1 MKKFFIGLFITV
13 LLLSVAMFVSCAVSE
28 TKPSEGQTE
37 ESDGLDNEKNNDEHV
52 HSWGQWET
60 VFFPDCVTNGLKIC
74 HCTKCGV
81 SNLGKIPAL
90 GHTSEVQK
98 YNQSVHFCICTR
110 CGVEYDIEEHSFD
123 TDKSCKKCGYECDYT
138 LGLEY
143 EKIEG
148 KEEFYVK
155 GAGDF
160 EGDVLIVPATY
171 KGLPVTKIGDYAL
184 KNIQTKKIVLPDT
197 VRNIGCQA
205 FRDTTAEEIV
215 LPQYAETLGNAAF
228 YGCNSLKKIT
238 LPEGLKRIENNTF
251 YACLSLREIVIPDS
265 VVEIGY
271 QAFDHCYTLTK
282 ITLGKNLESIEY
294 AFLQCNRLLEVY
306 NRSVLPVT
314 ADGTSKFGGVARNA
328 KNVYSI
334 GVGHTNLTATEDG
347 IWFYE
352 DENAVILLDY
362 FGEKPDVFLP
372 ATINGKPC
380 QLIGNAFFKA
390 DQIESLTVPG
400 GIKEIPSSCFTAMK
414 GLTELKLEE
423 GIESVGG
430 DSFTG
435 NSLTVLRLPSSLVS
449 VEGGSFG
456 SNIQRIEIAENNP
469 VFMSAGNCLINKQSK
484 TLVRGF
490 VSSVIPTDGCVETIG
505 ENAFAGLE
513 ELKTISIPS
522 AIRKIE
528 TRAFFNTGLN
538 DVTFSNGLESIGMEA
553 FAYCK
558 NLTEVSLPDTL
569 KEIYV
574 SAFIDSPIEKMTF
587 LDPNGWTIKRHP
599 SYEGDWA
606 DAHKLADPLQAAVY
620 FNEVAEYYANISAV
634 ALWVKAD

>member
-37 ESDGLDNEKNNDEHV
+37 ESDDLDNEKNNDEHV

-148 KEEFYVK
+148 KEEFFVK
-155 GAGDF
+155 GVGDF

-228 YGCNSLKKIT
+228 YGCN
-238 LPEGLKRIENNTF
+238 
-251 YACLSLREIVIPDS
+251 
-265 VVEIGY
+265 
-271 QAFDHCYTLTK
+271 
-282 ITLGKNLESIEY
+282 
-294 AFLQCNRLLEVY
+294 
-306 NRSVLPVT
+306 
-314 ADGTSKFGGVARNA
+314 
-328 KNVYSI
+328 
-334 GVGHTNLTATEDG
+334 
-347 IWFYE
+347 
-352 DENAVILLDY
+352 
-362 FGEKPDVFLP
+362 
-372 ATINGKPC
+372 
-380 QLIGNAFFKA
+380 
-390 DQIESLTVPG
+390 
-400 GIKEIPSSCFTAMK
+400 
-414 GLTELKLEE
+414 
-423 GIESVGG
+423 
-430 DSFTG
+430 
-435 NSLTVLRLPSSLVS
+435 
-449 VEGGSFG
+449 
-456 SNIQRIEIAENNP
+456 
-469 VFMSAGNCLINKQSK
+469 
-484 TLVRGF
+484 
-490 VSSVIPTDGCVETIG
+490 
-505 ENAFAGLE
+505 
-513 ELKTISIPS
+513 
-522 AIRKIE
+522 
-528 TRAFFNTGLN
+528 
-538 DVTFSNGLESIGMEA
+538 
-553 FAYCK
+553 
-558 NLTEVSLPDTL
+558 
-569 KEIYV
+569 
-574 SAFIDSPIEKMTF
+574 
-587 LDPNGWTIKRHP
+587 
-599 SYEGDWA
+599 
-606 DAHKLADPLQAAVY
+606 
-620 FNEVAEYYANISAV
+620 
-634 ALWVKAD
+634 